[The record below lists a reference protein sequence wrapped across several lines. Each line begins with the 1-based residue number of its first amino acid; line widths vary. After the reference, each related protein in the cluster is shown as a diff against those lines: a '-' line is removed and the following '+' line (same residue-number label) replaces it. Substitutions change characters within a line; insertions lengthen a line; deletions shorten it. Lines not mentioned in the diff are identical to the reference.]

1 MVVCTV
7 PECGNETKQVFVRVA
22 RSDLIGPEYSHG
34 IAIRIACKFC
44 EEYEG
49 RRPDPFYLYLVND
62 SPPLST

>member
-1 MVVCTV
+1 M
-7 PECGNETKQVFVRVA
+7 FVRVA
-22 RSDLIGPEYSHG
+22 RSDLIGPEKSHG

-62 SPPLST
+62 VSIYLGRQRGGVVPD